1 MLKKIIFAN
10 FQRII
15 DYFTL
20 NLKLRPYIWVWDPGS
35 VKYLFRIPDSK
46 NTGSGFA
53 TLVKSKVSSL
63 TFQVM
68 SRLGITELKW

>member
-35 VKYLFRIPDSK
+35 VNYLFRIPDSK
-46 NTGSGFA
+46 KAPDPDSQHW
-53 TLVKSKVSSL
+53 SKVRFL
-63 TFQVM
+63 
-68 SRLGITELKW
+68 L